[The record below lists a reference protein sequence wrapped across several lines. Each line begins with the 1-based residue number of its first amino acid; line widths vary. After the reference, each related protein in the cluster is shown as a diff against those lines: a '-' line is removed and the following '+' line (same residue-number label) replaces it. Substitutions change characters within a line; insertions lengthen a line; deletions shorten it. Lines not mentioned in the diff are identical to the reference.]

1 MLKRIRE
8 EKTFRENMKD
18 DIQEALSKINENNEE
33 YNRNE
38 LEEQWLAE
46 LIQRKKLEQEN
57 WKDIDEEEEEVK
69 QSIITKQNSKKY
81 SIKEVYSG
89 EVVVGD
95 RKNDKNNETNM
106 TQMAIIKAESISTL
120 I

>member
-57 WKDIDEEEEEVK
+57 WIDQEDQEEEVK
-69 QSIITKQNSKKY
+69 HSIITKQNSKKY
-81 SIKEVYSG
+81 SIKEINS
-89 EVVVGD
+89 EREVVGD
-95 RKNDKNNETNM
+95 RRNEMKN
-106 TQMAIIKAESISTL
+106 
-120 I
+120 

>member
-18 DIQEALSKINENNEE
+18 DIQEALSKINENIEE

-38 LEEQWLAE
+38 LEEQWLSE

-57 WKDIDEEEEEVK
+57 QIEQEDQEEEVK
-69 QSIITKQNSKKY
+69 HSIITKQNSKKY
-81 SIKEVYSG
+81 SIKKINSG
-89 EVVVGD
+89 REVVDD
-95 RKNDKNNETNM
+95 RRNEMKN
-106 TQMAIIKAESISTL
+106 
-120 I
+120 

>member
-1 MLKRIRE
+1 
-8 EKTFRENMKD
+8 MKH
-18 DIQEALSKINENNEE
+18 DIQEALSKINEKNEE

-57 WKDIDEEEEEVK
+57 WKDQQEEEEVK
-69 QSIITKQNSKKY
+69 HSTITKNPSKKY
-81 SIKEVYSG
+81 SKKEENSG
-89 EVVVGD
+89 SEVVDDTCNFKINEGNQFEKLQMPNIKGD
-95 RKNDKNNETNM
+95 EV
-106 TQMAIIKAESISTL
+106 SPL

>member
-57 WKDIDEEEEEVK
+57 WVDQEDQEEEVK
-69 QSIITKQNSKKY
+69 HSIITKQNSKKY
-81 SIKEVYSG
+81 SIKEINSG
-89 EVVVGD
+89 REVVGD
-95 RKNDKNNETNM
+95 RRNEMKN
-106 TQMAIIKAESISTL
+106 
-120 I
+120 

>member
-18 DIQEALSKINENNEE
+18 DIQEALSKINENIEE

-57 WKDIDEEEEEVK
+57 WIDQEDQEEEVK
-69 QSIITKQNSKKY
+69 HSIITKQNSKKY
-81 SIKEVYSG
+81 SIKEINS
-89 EVVVGD
+89 EREVVGD
-95 RKNDKNNETNM
+95 RRNEMKN
-106 TQMAIIKAESISTL
+106 
-120 I
+120 

>member
-1 MLKRIRE
+1 
-8 EKTFRENMKD
+8 MKD

-81 SIKEVYSG
+81 SIKEVNSG
-89 EVVVGD
+89 EDVVDD
-95 RKNDKNNETNM
+95 RLFDIKNEPDKS
-106 TQMAIIKAESISTL
+106 QKPIIKAEKIKTL